1 MTVTFKTKEPL
12 TVPGQ
17 ALRRA
22 GIKDGERLQFKV
34 SRRAVTIVPVP
45 SEDDDTTLTPQEAKR
60 LRQSLK
66 QMRQGKLKPWA
77 QVKNEL
83 GL

>member
-17 ALRRA
+17 TLRRA

-34 SRRAVTIVPVP
+34 SRRAVTIVPA
-45 SEDDDTTLTPQEAKR
+45 SHDDDDTLTLEEAKR
-60 LRQSLK
+60 LRRSLK
-66 QMRQGKLKPWA
+66 QMRQGKMKPWA
-77 QVKNEL
+77 QVKDEL